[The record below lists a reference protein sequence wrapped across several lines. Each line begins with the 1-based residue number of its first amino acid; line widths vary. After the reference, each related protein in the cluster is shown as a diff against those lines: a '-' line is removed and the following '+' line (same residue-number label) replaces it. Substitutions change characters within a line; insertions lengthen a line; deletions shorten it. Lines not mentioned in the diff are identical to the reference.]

1 MVVVAMGE
9 SAKGRAAL
17 KGLIFVHLVWCR
29 RQCCGNANL
38 QLLPSSTLLGVH
50 RRKQEDK
57 QGDPSVLLPDAKRM

>member
-1 MVVVAMGE
+1 MVAMGE

-17 KGLIFVHLVWCR
+17 KGLILFILFGVGDR
-29 RQCCGNANL
+29 NANL

-57 QGDPSVLLPDAKRM
+57 QGNPSVLLPDAKRM